1 MGGAASELL
10 LQNGPLLLREGL
22 LALLVVK
29 RELGEAQVIVQSGEG
44 VGTGLHIL
52 IQTTQLQTQLQQTT
66 GTRQRSARRARDL

>member
-44 VGTGLHIL
+44 VGTGLHVL